1 MQHLHFDESPF
12 DSGNSPAPQGS
23 QDSSNRTNNAGH
35 GASANSANNANAS
48 ATANAAATDA
58 FASWHAA
65 PEDEHMIRLD
75 GLPSMGFPYGGPEFN
90 YVNIRP
96 LRWGQLELLA
106 RAAEQDAV
114 EPVIQAVGQCISQPV
129 NQLTIPDFYYLLYW
143 LRINSYPA
151 SPLYMPWRCDE
162 PIADDSEEGF
172 HLCNHENLSPLTK
185 ADVQI
190 VDLEELGFTG
200 QLPEGLDWPRVSLL
214 PQLFRISRLQQY
226 ESEVEDAQEFL
237 QEITATAD
245 SPKDIAQARSDL
257 QKARIKLKALKES
270 LKDPSFPQN
279 INPGLVEVLS
289 WTGTGTLAERN
300 EYMLAQ
306 PDLSLFEAARQAA
319 DKWVYGVKE
328 GVQVK
333 CKECGASRLFTIA
346 VDVPTFLS

>member
-1 MQHLHFDESPF
+1 MQHLHFDETPF
-12 DSGNSPAPQGS
+12 DSGHAQSPQSPQGS
-23 QDSSNRTNNAGH
+23 PDSKNPVNSAGQQSSDVN
-35 GASANSANNANAS
+35 SANSATHTLRAGS
-48 ATANAAATDA
+48 QD
-58 FASWHAA
+58 WHRP

-151 SPLYMPWRCDE
+151 SPLYMPWKCDE

-226 ESEVEDAQEFL
+226 ESEVEEAKEFL
-237 QEITATAD
+237 QEMTSNAD
-245 SPKDIAQARSDL
+245 SPKDIAQARRDL
-257 QKARIKLKALKES
+257 QQASIKLKALKES
-270 LKDPSFPQN
+270 LKDPSFPKN